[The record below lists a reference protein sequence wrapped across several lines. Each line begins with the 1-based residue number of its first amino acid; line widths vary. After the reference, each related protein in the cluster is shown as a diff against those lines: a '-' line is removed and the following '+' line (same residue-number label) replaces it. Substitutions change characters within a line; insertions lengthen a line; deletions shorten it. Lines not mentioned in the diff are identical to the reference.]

1 MRSTFGDTRLRCPAR
16 DRRPRRRG
24 GSTPTIRRRGSSPT
38 ASLAD
43 QCLIDFR
50 PDMRILASVGA
61 LLLWGG
67 HR

>member
-24 GSTPTIRRRGSSPT
+24 GSTPTVRRRGNCPT

-43 QCLIDFR
+43 QRFINFC

-61 LLLWGG
+61 LLFMGG